1 MERWRRESYEL
12 RAVGASGSCPRFGA
26 CVSLSFGESVR
37 LELRVS
43 CRVEA
48 SRVLICFKGQNAQHG
63 AHRREDCFI
72 SARHART
79 ATQWQCDNGNI

>member
-1 MERWRRESYEL
+1 MSCRREWIVSEVWSML
-12 RAVGASGSCPRFGA
+12 
-26 CVSLSFGESVR
+26 SLSFGESVR

-48 SRVLICFKGQNAQHG
+48 SRVLICFKGPERPT
-63 AHRREDCFI
+63 RRPRCEDCFI
-72 SARHART
+72 RARHART